1 MSYKIAIGSSD
12 GIHVNLKF
20 GEVQKFL
27 IYEVDSDIKLMEERS
42 ITEDNIKCKD
52 IFIQEQEKRC
62 DEGKNCNHGC
72 SGQGGGCGGSEILM
86 SKVSIIEDCRCVVC
100 KKVGFQAQKQFEKKA
115 ISVFDVECLVSEALE
130 KITFYYKK
138 IDNHES
144 FRKD

>member
-62 DEGKNCNHGC
+62 DEGKK
-72 SGQGGGCGGSEILM
+72 L
-86 SKVSIIEDCRCVVC
+86 
-100 KKVGFQAQKQFEKKA
+100 
-115 ISVFDVECLVSEALE
+115 
-130 KITFYYKK
+130 
-138 IDNHES
+138 
-144 FRKD
+144 